1 MAHGA
6 KKPSH
11 NGSNCFYYVFFAL
24 HARNSVESNSAIQ
37 NASRTKDKCIQTR
50 KSEDN
55 KNTFFMSSEFS
66 ISHEKKICFLSQ
78 TKQGSESPRPRVS
91 STIISFGVFRAVM
104 NGART
109 RANLSCYDMSAA
121 LTIISKLENQHMAG
135 VFVQLRLFDFSLS
148 ISKTTYIHTPSMR
161 LLPFCIDLEMS
172 L

>member
-1 MAHGA
+1 MDPIVFIMFSSPHTRETA
-6 KKPSH
+6 
-11 NGSNCFYYVFFAL
+11 SNQIVLSKMLVAPKTSV
-24 HARNSVESNSAIQ
+24 HKRARVKTIKIHFLCRQSSPFP
-37 NASRTKDKCIQTR
+37 TK
-50 KSEDN
+50 
-55 KNTFFMSSEFS
+55 
-66 ISHEKKICFLSQ
+66 KKICFLSQ

-91 STIISFGVFRAVM
+91 LTIISFGVLRAVM

-172 L
+172 LWLRETVSQ